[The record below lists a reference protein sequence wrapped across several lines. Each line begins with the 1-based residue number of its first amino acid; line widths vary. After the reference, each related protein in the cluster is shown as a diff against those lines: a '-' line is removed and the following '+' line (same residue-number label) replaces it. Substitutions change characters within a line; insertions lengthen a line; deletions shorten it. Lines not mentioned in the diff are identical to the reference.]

1 MSAWDDLHIQSK
13 VEGILESF
21 SREQHE
27 HHLGIPF
34 LSAYQLAI
42 SYAQEYP
49 EDLEELDLP
58 VGGKDTGEWISL
70 TKYLAKELY
79 ARIKNGG
86 IASIEG
92 MLLSNRQVKELVF
105 QNNGVL
111 LRSSITG
118 RNASISMFR
127 LVRS

>member
-1 MSAWDDLHIQSK
+1 MSAWDELDIQSK

-42 SYAQEYP
+42 LYAQEHP
-49 EDLEELDLP
+49 DDLQLLDLP

-70 TKYLAKELY
+70 TKYLARELST
-79 ARIKNGG
+79 RIRNEE
-86 IASIEG
+86 ITSIEG
-92 MLLSNRQVKELVF
+92 KLLSNRQVKQLVF
-105 QNNGVL
+105 DNDGVL